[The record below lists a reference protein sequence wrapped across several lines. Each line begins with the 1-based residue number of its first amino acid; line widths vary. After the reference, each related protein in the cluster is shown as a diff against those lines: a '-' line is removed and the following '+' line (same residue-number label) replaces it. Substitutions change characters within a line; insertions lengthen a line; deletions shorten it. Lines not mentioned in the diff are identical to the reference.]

1 MKFRCTVCGHVY
13 DEEKEGVKFADLP
26 ADWKCP
32 ICKQPKSK
40 FEPIDETA
48 DLTWASEHKIGIASD
63 LSDDMKDFLRA
74 EFAGECSEVGMYLA
88 MSRAAIRQGYPEVG
102 AFYRQAAFEEADHA
116 SRYAEMLGEVVSA
129 STKANLEARVAAE
142 NGACAGKTAFATRW
156 PATRQGTARAS
167 RDCWTD
173 ISNNMISQAYGRSKG
188 RLCSS
193 FFKRTGDRHIIRA
206 PGDRHMI
213 RAPGDRHMMNKEQID
228 DLQKF

>member
-1 MKFRCTVCGHVY
+1 MKYKCTICGHIY
-13 DEEKEGVKFADLP
+13 DEDKEGVKFADLP

-40 FEPIDETA
+40 FEPVDETVE
-48 DLTWASEHKIGIASD
+48 LTWASEHKIGIASD
-63 LSDDMKDFLRA
+63 LDEEMKEFLRA

-142 NGACAGKTAFATRW
+142 NGACAGKTKFAKKCKEMGLDALHDSIHEMARDE
-156 PATRQGTARAS
+156 ARHGQGF
-167 RDCWTD
+167 
-173 ISNNMISQAYGRSKG
+173 KG
-188 RLCSS
+188 LL
-193 FFKRTGDRHIIRA
+193 DRYF
-206 PGDRHMI
+206 G
-213 RAPGDRHMMNKEQID
+213 K
-228 DLQKF
+228 